1 MILSDRD
8 IKKALE
14 EGNLIITPAPELNQ
28 FSTSALDPR
37 VGSGFWKYKN
47 RKKGIR
53 TSIDFDE
60 ITDSEEA
67 FANLRDFLQEIP
79 PDDRGLI
86 LLRRGEFILV
96 ETLEYIKLP
105 PCGKLAAR
113 VEGRSSLAR
122 LGISVHMTAP
132 VVHCGFKGRLHLEI
146 INNGPFD
153 LEIRP
158 KKTRLCQLV
167 FEMVQSEP
175 SGPLDSYFT
184 DQDDPAGRKGSSL

>member
-28 FSTSALDPR
+28 FSTSALDLR

-67 FANLRDFLQEIP
+67 FSNLRDFLQP
-79 PDDRGLI
+79 
-86 LLRRGEFILV
+86 
-96 ETLEYIKLP
+96 
-105 PCGKLAAR
+105 
-113 VEGRSSLAR
+113 
-122 LGISVHMTAP
+122 
-132 VVHCGFKGRLHLEI
+132 
-146 INNGPFD
+146 
-153 LEIRP
+153 
-158 KKTRLCQLV
+158 
-167 FEMVQSEP
+167 
-175 SGPLDSYFT
+175 
-184 DQDDPAGRKGSSL
+184 